1 MGKKTWLGIAAA
13 VAAAGAL
20 LAGPAQARGSV
31 VLSLGV
37 PAPVYSY
44 GYAQPVYP
52 QAVYTQPYAYPQPY
66 GYAQPYVYPQP
77 AYVVPEPSIYIGSS
91 YGYGYGGH
99 RYVRRDR
106 DHDGVPD
113 RFDRHPFNPNRR

>member
-20 LAGPAQARGSV
+20 VAGPAQARGSV

-52 QAVYTQPYAYPQPY
+52 QPVYT
-66 GYAQPYVYPQP
+66 QPYVYPQP
-77 AYVVPEPSIYIGSS
+77 YVYSAPGYVVAEPSIYIGSS
-91 YGYGYGGH
+91 YGYRGH
-99 RYVRRDR
+99 RHGWRDS

-113 RFDRHPFNPNRR
+113 RFDRHPFNPYRR